1 MTAKQIQYTSET
13 LNLRTSQII
22 KTVELLLDGATV
34 PFIARYRKEVTES
47 LDEVQILDIKKLH
60 EKFIDA
66 DKRREAILK
75 SIQEQGKLTPELE
88 NLLKNVLFVNE
99 LEDIYLPYKQKKKT
113 RATIAIENGLEPL
126 AKVIFGQKD
135 RDIVAIAQKY
145 ISEKVKNTDS
155 ALKN

>member
-135 RDIVAIAQKY
+135 RDIVAIAQK
-145 ISEKVKNTDS
+145 
-155 ALKN
+155 